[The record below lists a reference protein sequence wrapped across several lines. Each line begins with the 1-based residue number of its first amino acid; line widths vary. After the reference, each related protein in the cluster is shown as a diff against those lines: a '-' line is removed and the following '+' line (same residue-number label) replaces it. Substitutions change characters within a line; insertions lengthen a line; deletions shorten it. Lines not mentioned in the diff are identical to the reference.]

1 MARNLPKN
9 PPGTGPPAGA
19 PLPLLSPIAMNAYT
33 ALLGL
38 VALFLLHAAWRERTL
53 GNHRDAKALAACSA
67 GLGALAA
74 TFGFVL

>member
-1 MARNLPKN
+1 
-9 PPGTGPPAGA
+9 
-19 PLPLLSPIAMNAYT
+19 MNAFT